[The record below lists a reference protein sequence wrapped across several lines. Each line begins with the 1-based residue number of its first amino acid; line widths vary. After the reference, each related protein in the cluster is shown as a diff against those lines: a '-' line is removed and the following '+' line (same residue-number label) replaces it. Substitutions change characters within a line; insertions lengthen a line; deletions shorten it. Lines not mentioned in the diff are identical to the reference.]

1 MRRRSVAIVGF
12 HLLVAPV
19 FVGVAGYNAHTAD
32 TVNVVMQAVLWGL
45 VLVLGIGLA
54 RTA

>member
-12 HLLVAPV
+12 HLLVGLV
-19 FVGVAGYNAHTAD
+19 FVGVAGYNAHTGD

-45 VLVLGIGLA
+45 VLVFGIGLV

>member
-1 MRRRSVAIVGF
+1 MRPRSVAIVGF
-12 HLLVAPV
+12 HVLVALV
-19 FVGVAGYNAHTAD
+19 FVGMAGYNAHTGHM
-32 TVNVVMQAVLWGL
+32 VNAVMQAVLGGL

>member
-1 MRRRSVAIVGF
+1 VRPRSVAIVGF
-12 HLLVAPV
+12 HLLVALV
-19 FVGVAGYNAHTAD
+19 FVGVAGYNAHTGD
-32 TVNVVMQAVLWGL
+32 TVDAVMKAVLGAV